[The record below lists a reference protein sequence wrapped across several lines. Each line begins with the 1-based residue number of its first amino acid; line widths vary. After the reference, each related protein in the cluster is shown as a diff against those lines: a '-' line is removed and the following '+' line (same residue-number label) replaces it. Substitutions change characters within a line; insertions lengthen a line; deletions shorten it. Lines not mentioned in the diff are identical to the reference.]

1 MASHVCEFA
10 TILFIL
16 PLALTRPLN
25 DGVDTVISG
34 TEAQSN
40 RAGLRTIAGLRAYH
54 PAATARRYSPTKR
67 LLMPVDLES
76 SHHSVLVGRYF
87 HSFKEMDGHKV
98 VDGQGQVVE
107 QINDKY
113 FLVRLDWRVGT
124 GSVQQVIT
132 LEEMLGWHFYE
143 NVEDMREWLKRA
155 HKEDNAKIPLTENPP
170 SSQA

>member
-1 MASHVCEFA
+1 
-10 TILFIL
+10 
-16 PLALTRPLN
+16 
-25 DGVDTVISG
+25 
-34 TEAQSN
+34 
-40 RAGLRTIAGLRAYH
+40 
-54 PAATARRYSPTKR
+54 
-67 LLMPVDLES
+67 MPIDLKS

-87 HSFKEMDGHKV
+87 HSFSEGNGWHKV

-132 LEEMLGWHFYE
+132 LEEMIGWHFYE
-143 NVEDMREWLKRA
+143 TFQDMREWFKRA
-155 HKEDNAKIPLTENPP
+155 HKEDNVKTPLIESPP

>member
-1 MASHVCEFA
+1 
-10 TILFIL
+10 
-16 PLALTRPLN
+16 
-25 DGVDTVISG
+25 
-34 TEAQSN
+34 
-40 RAGLRTIAGLRAYH
+40 
-54 PAATARRYSPTKR
+54 
-67 LLMPVDLES
+67 MPVDLES
-76 SHHSVLVGRYF
+76 SHHCVLVGRYF

-113 FLVRLDWRVGT
+113 FLARLDWRVGT

-132 LEEMLGWHFYE
+132 LEEMIGWHFYE

-155 HKEDNAKIPLTENPP
+155 HKVDNAKITLIESPP

>member
-1 MASHVCEFA
+1 M
-10 TILFIL
+10 T
-16 PLALTRPLN
+16 
-25 DGVDTVISG
+25 
-34 TEAQSN
+34 
-40 RAGLRTIAGLRAYH
+40 
-54 PAATARRYSPTKR
+54 
-67 LLMPVDLES
+67 VDLES

-87 HSFKEMDGHKV
+87 HSFKEMDGRKV

-113 FLVRLDWRVGT
+113 YLVRLDWRVGT
-124 GSVQQVIT
+124 GCVQQVIT

-155 HKEDNAKIPLTENPP
+155 HKEDNAKIPLIENPP

>member
-1 MASHVCEFA
+1 
-10 TILFIL
+10 
-16 PLALTRPLN
+16 
-25 DGVDTVISG
+25 
-34 TEAQSN
+34 
-40 RAGLRTIAGLRAYH
+40 
-54 PAATARRYSPTKR
+54 
-67 LLMPVDLES
+67 MPVDLES

-98 VDGQGQVVE
+98 VDGQGQVVD

-124 GSVQQVIT
+124 GSVQQVVT

-155 HKEDNAKIPLTENPP
+155 HKEDNAKIPLIENPP